1 MPPRKNHP
9 LDTSERQ
16 ARLREQRAEAGM
28 VRKEFWLS
36 RQAVEDLE
44 LINRTDGPEQARTY
58 VEWALAEGRKRIE
71 KAGR

>member
-1 MPPRKNHP
+1 MPPRKNNP

-16 ARLREQRAEAGM
+16 ARLREQRAEAGL

-36 RQAVEDLE
+36 PQAAEDLD
-44 LINRTDGPEQARTY
+44 LINRTDGREKAKTY
-58 VEWALAEGRKRIE
+58 IEWALAEGRKRIE